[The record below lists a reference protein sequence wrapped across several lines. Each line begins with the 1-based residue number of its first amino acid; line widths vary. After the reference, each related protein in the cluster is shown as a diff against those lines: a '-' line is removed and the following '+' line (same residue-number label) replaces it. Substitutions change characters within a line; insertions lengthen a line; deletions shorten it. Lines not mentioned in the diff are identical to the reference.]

1 MGLDGESDEFIS
13 LEVGG
18 DVGGVWASEEY
29 IMSMCRDT
37 SARSLN
43 HAA

>member
-18 DVGGVWASEEY
+18 DVGGVWASEECY
-29 IMSMCRDT
+29 AGCVIK
-37 SARSLN
+37 SL
-43 HAA
+43 AAHTQV